1 MWSTLEKVSWGTEKV
16 YAFMFNELFCKYLLY
31 YWFVTLSTPVF
42 LCLVFVWMTY
52 LLARVGYWG
61 LPPPMCEV
69 QYVILAVLAFL
80 LWTWVHLCLVHGYV
94 ELQCPL
100 GGFFLWWVFSVLPW
114 LFWFVLVWSL
124 FCQILKWLQS
134 LPFGIYLLGIS
145 FSILLPWGD
154 VYTDSKVCFLGAVQR
169 WILFSNP
176 VC

>member
-1 MWSTLEKVSWGTEKV
+1 MKCRKECIFIFVWWNVLLISVSSIW
-16 YAFMFNELFCKYLLY
+16 FIMFVSSSISLF
-31 YWFVTLSTPVF
+31 S
-42 LCLVFVWMTY
+42 FVWMTY